1 MPKTITVVHDRS
13 KCIGCRSCVLI
24 APQNWTI
31 LETDG
36 KARLIGSKKKGGE
49 NNEVYVGEIF
59 DVDLELNKK
68 AAAACPMKI
77 IKI

>member
-1 MPKTITVVHDRS
+1 MPKTITVVHDRD
-13 KCIGCRSCVLI
+13 KCIGCRSCVLL

-36 KARLIGSKKKGGE
+36 KARLIGSKKKDK
-49 NNEVYVGEIF
+49 VYVGEIF

-68 AAAACPMKI
+68 AATACPMKI
-77 IKI
+77 IKISA